1 MALADPSS
9 STQQALTVGDGTV
22 RRARGPSLQRAA
34 HGVGIAAELVL
45 AEEYRAQRQNLF
57 PSEGSLQWHLRTKRE
72 RLVEAGAVYL
82 INGQLRIHPAKFDRV
97 LLADGR
103 KAMNSRADS

>member
-1 MALADPSS
+1 
-9 STQQALTVGDGTV
+9 
-22 RRARGPSLQRAA
+22 
-34 HGVGIAAELVL
+34 
-45 AEEYRAQRQNLF
+45 
-57 PSEGSLQWHLRTKRE
+57 
-72 RLVEAGAVYL
+72 VYL